1 VANLHMT
8 HDLLR
13 AISRGERTL
22 SDLVGVAMAHLFDL
36 CPRCR
41 EALEAYRRELSA
53 PVSPAPLASA
63 PASISSSTSNTSKNA
78 APDGAEERNRS
89 YQLAIERVRDRLRG
103 FDGARRL
110 DERVAA
116 DERQAR
122 RRLSELLEL
131 PAAERPERLRTAPE
145 RFAGPALASLLIDE
159 ARQATPGRPRDAE
172 ALASLARA
180 VLQHGEHTGYTA
192 ELYARALAHGANALR
207 VRGELCRADDLLGQA
222 RFMLQAQ
229 EGGDRPVRAELDS
242 LEGSLRRD
250 QRRLKDA
257 ERLFTRAATA
267 WALEQDSVRAAR
279 ELLNLGVVLREKGD
293 AERSVEYLI
302 DAADRLDPET
312 EPRLSLYARHN
323 LADSLND
330 AGRPFEARELVEETR
345 PLWTHHS
352 DPLTDLRRFWLEGK
366 IARSLGEI
374 AEAEHAFLAVRDS
387 FLGQGIGYDAALVS
401 LDLAQLYATEGRT
414 ADLKRLAEEIVPVFE
429 AQDVHREAAAAL
441 MLFQDAVRA
450 EQLTLHFLR
459 DLAHY
464 LHSARHDPRHPF
476 HIPS

>member
-1 VANLHMT
+1 VANLHLT
-8 HDLLR
+8 RNLLR
-13 AISRGERTL
+13 AIDRGERTPG
-22 SDLVGVAMAHLFDL
+22 DLVGVVMAHLFDL

-41 EALEAYRRELSA
+41 EEFEAYRRELSA
-53 PVSPAPLASA
+53 PAGAPSSVPPSASTASA
-63 PASISSSTSNTSKNA
+63 EAIG
-78 APDGAEERNRS
+78 DGESDRR
-89 YQLAIERVRDRLRG
+89 YRLAIERVRDRLRG

-122 RRLSELLEL
+122 RRLAELLEL
-131 PAAERPERLRTAPE
+131 PAAERFERLRTAPE
-145 RFAGPALASLLIDE
+145 RFAGPALADLLIEE
-159 ARQATPGRPRDAE
+159 AHHAVSGRPREAE
-172 ALASLARA
+172 ALAALARA

-222 RFMLQAQ
+222 RFLLQAQ
-229 EGGDRPVRAELDS
+229 GGGDRPVRAELDS
-242 LEGSLRRD
+242 LEGSLRRA
-250 QRRLKDA
+250 QRLFQEA
-257 ERLFTRAATA
+257 ESLFTRAATA
-267 WALEQDSVRAAR
+267 WALEQNSVMTAR
-279 ELLNLGVVLREKGD
+279 NLLNLGVVLREKGD
-293 AERSVEYLI
+293 PERSIEYLV

-330 AGRPFEARELVEETR
+330 AGRPQEARELVEETR
-345 PLWTHHS
+345 PLWTRHS
-352 DPLTDLRRFWLEGK
+352 DPLTDLRRLWLEGK

-374 AEAEHAFLAVRDS
+374 AEAEHAFLAVRDG

-464 LHSARHDPRHPF
+464 LHTARHDPRHRF
-476 HIPS
+476 HVPS

>member
-1 VANLHMT
+1 MANVHLT
-8 HDLLR
+8 RELLR
-13 AISRGERTL
+13 AIDRGERTPG
-22 SDLVGVAMAHLFDL
+22 DLVGVVTAHLFNL

-41 EALEAYRRELSA
+41 KELEAYRRELGGSTGAPASA
-53 PVSPAPLASA
+53 PVSDSG
-63 PASISSSTSNTSKNA
+63 SSGNEIG
-78 APDGAEERNRS
+78 DEEIDRR
-89 YQLAIERVRDRLRG
+89 YHLAIERVRDRLRG
-103 FDGARRL
+103 FDGIQRLEARA
-110 DERVAA
+110 AA

-122 RRLSELLEL
+122 RRLAELLAL
-131 PAAERPERLRTAPE
+131 PAGERLERLRTAPE
-145 RFAGPALASLLIDE
+145 HFAEPALAELLIEE
-159 ARQATPGRPRDAE
+159 AHRAVSGRPRDAE
-172 ALASLARA
+172 ALAALARA

-222 RFMLQAQ
+222 RFLLGAQA
-229 EGGDRPVRAELDS
+229 GGDRTVRAELDS

-250 QRRLKDA
+250 QRRLNEA
-257 ERLFTRAATA
+257 ESLFIRAATA
-267 WALEQDSVRAAR
+267 WALEQNSVMTAR
-279 ELLNLGVVLREKGD
+279 NLLKLGVVLREKGD
-293 AERSVEYLI
+293 PERSIEYLV

-330 AGRPFEARELVEETR
+330 AGRPREARELVEETR

-366 IARSLGEI
+366 IAHSLGET
-374 AEAEHAFLAVRDS
+374 AEAEHAFLAVRDG

-401 LDLAQLYATEGRT
+401 LDLAQLYACDGRT

-441 MLFQDAVRA
+441 MFFQDAVRA
-450 EQLTLHFLR
+450 EQITLHFLH
-459 DLAHY
+459 DLARY
-464 LHSARHDPRHPF
+464 LHTARHDPRHSF
-476 HIPS
+476 QTPS